1 MRRAKEDEKQGKL
14 PSKPF
19 LALPWSLRVSPRT
32 NISILFWLKNRTN
45 GHCNKFLFWL
55 VCTRVVCVCVKIRG
69 CTYLSLWV
77 WRLEV
82 TSGIFFIFFIFLS
95 VLLLIFWVRLSHWMR
110 SSQFCKTSWLV
121 RPPALGLQMWAWTKL
136 RSGQRG
142 TLLTEPGFCLQC
154 RKVSSSKNVQLSP
167 TFPLSSSC
175 YLTSLNRHGGSFLFC
190 LQFHY
195 IHW

>member
-19 LALPWSLRVSPRT
+19 LALPWSLRVSPRK

-82 TSGIFFIFFIFLS
+82 TSGIFFIFFYFFKRSPPYFLS
-95 VLLLIFWVRLSHWMR
+95 
-110 SSQFCKTSWLV
+110 Q
-121 RPPALGLQMWAWTKL
+121 AL
-136 RSGQRG
+136 
-142 TLLTEPGFCLQC
+142 
-154 RKVSSSKNVQLSP
+154 
-167 TFPLSSSC
+167 
-175 YLTSLNRHGGSFLFC
+175 SLNEELAILQDQLASEAPSSGVTDVSLDQTQIRSEGHSPDWAGFLPPM
-190 LQFHY
+190 
-195 IHW
+195 